1 MADMNEREN
10 DNAMIDEIKAV
21 GGCCFAWGGGRR
33 KKFQTTM
40 KCPVSGS
47 EKL

>member
-21 GGCCFAWGGGRR
+21 GGCCFAMGRR
-33 KKFQTTM
+33 
-40 KCPVSGS
+40 
-47 EKL
+47 EKEEISNYYEMSRFGI